1 MKTQRVI
8 LTILGLA
15 AAAVADD
22 PLEQANAR
30 IEKHRKET
38 CRIRVTKNGA
48 PVPGA
53 TVRMDMVRNEFLF
66 GCNIFKLDG
75 NKTSQD
81 NQAYAERFA
90 GLFNFATLGF
100 YWSSYEWKRGSP
112 GYDKSGKVSA
122 WCKTHGIRTKGHP
135 LVWNTGDP
143 GWLKPFSVDEVY
155 GAQLGRAAAC
165 AERFRGT
172 IDVWDVINEV
182 TEWQRDEMW
191 KKSPKLT
198 ELGKKFGEPEL
209 VKASF
214 AATRAANPAATLL
227 INDYVLDDRYAALLD
242 KLNAA
247 DGKPIFDAIGLQTHT
262 HVFPEKYD
270 GFSNAYLWAV
280 CERFARFGV
289 PLHFT
294 EMTIVST
301 LQRNMVWDKTATSP
315 EGEAWQRDEVIRI
328 YTLLFSHPSV
338 AAITWWDFSDQGA
351 WMGAPAG
358 LLRADMT
365 PKPAYDAL
373 TKLVRNDWATHAT
386 LTTDADGSATLR
398 AFRGDYR
405 LTATLPD
412 GTQKEITATVR
423 KGDNPITLT
432 FSFTTP

>member
-1 MKTQRVI
+1 MKRIAI
-8 LTILGLA
+8 LTLLGFSA
-15 AAAVADD
+15 MAQEGW
-22 PLEQANAR
+22 LEQANAR
-30 IEKHRKET
+30 IEEHRKAP
-38 CRIRVTKNGA
+38 CRIRVTKGGE
-48 PVPGA
+48 PVA
-53 TVRMDMVRNEFLF
+53 NASVRMDMTRNEFLF
-66 GCNIFKLDG
+66 GSNIFKLDE
-75 NKTSQD
+75 NKTPQD

-112 GYDKSGKVSA
+112 GYAKSEKVAA
-122 WCKTHGIRTKGHP
+122 WCKEHGITAKGHP

-143 GWLKPFSVDEVY
+143 GWIKPLSVDEVY

-165 AERFRGT
+165 AERFRDK

-198 ELGKKFGEPEL
+198 ELGKKFGDPEL

-214 AATRAANPAATLL
+214 AATRAGNPNAILL
-227 INDYVLDDRYAALLD
+227 INDYILDAPYAALLD
-242 KLNAA
+242 KLNAP
-247 DGKPIFDAIGLQTHT
+247 DGKPVFDAIGLQTHT
-262 HVFPEKYD
+262 HIKGIEHY
-270 GFSNAYLWAV
+270 GNEALWAI

-301 LQRNMVWDKTATSP
+301 LQRNMVWKDTATSP
-315 EGEAWQRDEVIRI
+315 EGEAWQRDEVLRI

-373 TKLVRNDWATHAT
+373 RERIHTDWSTHADLKT
-386 LTTDADGSATLR
+386 GADGTATLR
-398 AFRGDYR
+398 AFRGEYR
-405 LTATLPD
+405 VTAILPD
-412 GTQKEITATVR
+412 GARKEATATVR
-423 KGDNPITLT
+423 PGDNPIDVA
-432 FSFTTP
+432 F